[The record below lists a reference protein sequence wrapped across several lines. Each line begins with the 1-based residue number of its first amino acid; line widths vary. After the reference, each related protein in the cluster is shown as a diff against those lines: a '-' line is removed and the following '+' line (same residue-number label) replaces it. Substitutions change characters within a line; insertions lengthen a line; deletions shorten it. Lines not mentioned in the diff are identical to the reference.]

1 VAEDVLFAG
10 AILGGMDRE
19 LRQAVRSLREGGRV
33 LENDAKER
41 IGGFAA
47 LLEAARRVARGA
59 AKDLD
64 SGKQGTDVEH
74 GLVAFHLI
82 ANTLQE
88 SLGGILEEYA
98 SGGRTGPDAPRDDIA
113 RIIGLG
119 MHASRARQ
127 RKWGDTLLI
136 GKEKS

>member
-1 VAEDVLFAG
+1 MLLSG
-10 AILGGMDRE
+10 AILGGLDRE
-19 LRQAVRSLREGGRV
+19 LRQAAGSLRERKGEI
-33 LENDAKER
+33 ENDMKER
-41 IGGFAA
+41 VGGIAA
-47 LLEAARRVARGA
+47 LLETARQVARGA
-59 AKDLD
+59 ARDLD
-64 SGKQGTDVEH
+64 GGKQGTDVEH

-82 ANTLQE
+82 AKTLQE
-88 SLGGILEEYA
+88 SLGGLLEEQA
-98 SGGRTGPDAPRDDIA
+98 SGRPSGTGAPGDDIA